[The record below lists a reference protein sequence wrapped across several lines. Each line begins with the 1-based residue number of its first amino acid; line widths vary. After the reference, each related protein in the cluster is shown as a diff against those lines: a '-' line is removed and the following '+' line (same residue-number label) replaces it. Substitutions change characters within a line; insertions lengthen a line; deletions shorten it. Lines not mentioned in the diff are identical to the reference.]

1 MLLSSKASQFA
12 NSPYSPYALSVAST
26 VRSVQLRKQVECCS
40 TNAIH
45 TDHTDRLDVV
55 SVRSDPP
62 SVGSRTPRSRTHSLD
77 IPRERRLTNTPLTQY
92 RQNLTPTEAFL
103 SHQQLLRVADTLDQ
117 LGRHRSNSLP
127 ANAPMFDNIA
137 VRARSPTDPPAVVQS
152 QVRIPQLAIS
162 TPLLIPPPVLLQDA
176 DYTPGEDGSP
186 RSSLTQASAY
196 GSSAGSVDGTGKPPR
211 DPKKPRKPIG
221 TRLRK
226 AAGRAMS
233 MILPSSSSTTTATA
247 RGMPPRAPLHSIT
260 GTAARPLSTTLMSG
274 ITTASAH
281 DDTVDEDQQMDTE
294 VHQGVPKQIEKE
306 ETERARTASAVA
318 VAAVGQEVEEEK
330 LDDDDMAESLHLS
343 ALYAQGEREV
353 AV

>member
-1 MLLSSKASQFA
+1 
-12 NSPYSPYALSVAST
+12 
-26 VRSVQLRKQVECCS
+26 
-40 TNAIH
+40 
-45 TDHTDRLDVV
+45 
-55 SVRSDPP
+55 
-62 SVGSRTPRSRTHSLD
+62 
-77 IPRERRLTNTPLTQY
+77 
-92 RQNLTPTEAFL
+92 
-103 SHQQLLRVADTLDQ
+103 
-117 LGRHRSNSLP
+117 
-127 ANAPMFDNIA
+127 
-137 VRARSPTDPPAVVQS
+137 
-152 QVRIPQLAIS
+152 
-162 TPLLIPPPVLLQDA
+162 
-176 DYTPGEDGSP
+176 
-186 RSSLTQASAY
+186 
-196 GSSAGSVDGTGKPPR
+196 
-211 DPKKPRKPIG
+211 
-221 TRLRK
+221 
-226 AAGRAMS
+226 MS

-260 GTAARPLSTTLMSG
+260 GTAARPLSATLMSG